1 MTVKKIYEIGD
12 TVWIYGISIKPVK
25 STQGKIIHK
34 FTLEHAGYN
43 EDIIHYVVEVPSEIE
58 NLIEVRTWATISQ
71 TKDGYVGGIRASIG
85 DADVTRKSLY
95 RVGLSVIGQDEQS
108 DTTAEITSADVLE
121 EDEPSPDVIHAALE
135 KSRTD
140 NMHQPLILKE
150 NTPKRRFY
158 KKKKS

>member
-12 TVWIYGISIKPVK
+12 TVWIYGISTRPVK
-25 STQGKIIHK
+25 STEGKIIHK
-34 FTLEHAGYN
+34 FTLDHAGYN

-58 NLIEVRTWATISQ
+58 NLIEVRTWRTISQ
-71 TKDGYVGGIRASIG
+71 TKDGHVGGFREAI
-85 DADVTRKSLY
+85 DDPDVTRKSLT
-95 RVGLSVIGQDEQS
+95 RVGLSVISQDDE
-108 DTTAEITSADVLE
+108 SADVLE
-121 EDEPSPDVIHAALE
+121 EDEPSPDIIHAALE